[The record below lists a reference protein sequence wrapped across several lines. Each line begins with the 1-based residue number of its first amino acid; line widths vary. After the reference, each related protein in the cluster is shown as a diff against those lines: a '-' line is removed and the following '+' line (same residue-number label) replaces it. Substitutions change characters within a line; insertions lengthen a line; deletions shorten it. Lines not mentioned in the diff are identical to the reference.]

1 MAEALDIY
9 DEQMN
14 HIGVKERSAVHRD
27 GDWHRVFHCWIAYRD
42 SAGKD
47 FMVMQRRGPNQETY
61 PNFLDITAAGH
72 YQAGETI
79 EDGIREVEEELGIHV
94 RFDALIPL
102 GIRIGVGRYK
112 DIIDHQFEHVFLLI
126 HDEDIADYQYLKSEV
141 AGLVALPVDEALELF
156 AGERGELQARAVGF
170 YEGDLTL
177 TLSDFITNID
187 RYTYR
192 MLILAKRALN
202 GEKYLA
208 I

>member
-1 MAEALDIY
+1 MAETLDIY

-14 HIGVKERSAVHRD
+14 HIGVKERSAVHHD

-47 FMVMQRRGPNQETY
+47 FMVMQRRGPNQEAY

-79 EDGIREVEEELGIHV
+79 EEGIREIEEELGIQV

-112 DIIDHQFEHVFLLI
+112 NIIDHQFEHVFLLI
-126 HDEDIADYQYLKSEV
+126 HDQDIADYQYQKSEV
-141 AGLVALPVDEALELF
+141 AGLVALPVDAALELF
-156 AGERGELQARAVGF
+156 AGERGELHARAVGF